1 MLKKSL
7 PVLLVVGLLALAFP
21 LMVAA
26 QGGQPPAAAP
36 RAAQAATGNTLPG
49 NTLPGNALPS
59 GMAMRGAQRGGWL
72 TGGVS
77 LVDATAQ
84 ATGLTVAEV
93 IAALQEGQTYAD
105 IATEAG
111 VSPQAIVDV
120 MLEVRAET
128 LSQAV
133 SEGRLTQE
141 QADAMLATMAT
152 DLLAQVNAPWE
163 ARGAGSGAA
172 LTGAQPQD
180 GSGYRG
186 GNTGTRGR
194 GAAGAQGAGRS
205 NAGDCML
212 LQP

>member
-1 MLKKSL
+1 MVKKSL
-7 PVLLVVGLLALAFP
+7 PVLLVVGLLAMAFP
-21 LMVAA
+21 LMIAA

-36 RAAQAATGNTLPG
+36 RAAQATT
-49 NTLPGNALPS
+49 S
-59 GMAMRGAQRGGWL
+59 GMTMRGAQRGGWL

-77 LVDATAQ
+77 LVDATSQ

-105 IATEAG
+105 IAAEAG

-128 LSQAV
+128 LAQAV
-133 SEGRLTQE
+133 SEGRLSQE
-141 QADAMLATMAT
+141 QADAMLATMAA
-152 DLLAQVNAPWE
+152 DLLAQLNAPWE
-163 ARGAGSGAA
+163 ARGATNGVTLA
-172 LTGAQPQD
+172 GAQPQN

-186 GNTGTRGR
+186 GNARARGR
-194 GAAGAQGAGRS
+194 GAAGAQGAGQG
-205 NAGDCML
+205 NAGDCTL

>member
-36 RAAQAATGNTLPG
+36 RAAQA
-49 NTLPGNALPS
+49 LPGNALPS

-93 IAALQEGQTYAD
+93 IVALQEGQTYAD

-120 MLEVRAET
+120 MLEVRSEA
-128 LSQAV
+128 LAQAV

-186 GNTGTRGR
+186 GNAGTRGR
-194 GAAGAQGAGRS
+194 GAAGAPGAGRS
-205 NAGDCML
+205 NAERGNAGDCTL

>member
-7 PVLLVVGLLALAFP
+7 PVLLVVGLLALSFP

-26 QGGQPPAAAP
+26 QGGQPPATAP
-36 RAAQAATGNTLPG
+36 RAAQA
-49 NTLPGNALPS
+49 LPGNALQS

-84 ATGLTVAEV
+84 ATGMTVTEV

-105 IATEAG
+105 IAVEAG
-111 VSPQAIVDV
+111 ITPQAIVDV
-120 MLEVRAET
+120 VLEVRAEA
-128 LSQAV
+128 LAQAV
-133 SEGRLTQE
+133 SEGRFTQE
-141 QADAMLATMAT
+141 QADTMLATMAT
-152 DLLAQVNAPWE
+152 DLLAQLNAPWE
-163 ARGAGSGAA
+163 ARGATNGAA
-172 LTGAQPQD
+172 LAGAQPQN

-186 GNTGTRGR
+186 GNAGARGQGAVGTQGVGR
-194 GAAGAQGAGRS
+194 G
-205 NAGDCML
+205 NAGDCTL

>member
-7 PVLLVVGLLALAFP
+7 PVLLVVGLLALSFP

-36 RAAQAATGNTLPG
+36 RAAQATDSPLA
-49 NTLPGNALPS
+49 S

-84 ATGLTVAEV
+84 VTGLTVAEV

-120 MLEVRAET
+120 MLEVRADA
-128 LSQAV
+128 LAQAV

-163 ARGAGSGAA
+163 AKGAGNGAA

-186 GNTGTRGR
+186 GNTGTRGQGAGR
-194 GAAGAQGAGRS
+194 GNAGRS
-205 NAGDCML
+205 NAGRNNAGDCTL

>member
-7 PVLLVVGLLALAFP
+7 PVLLVVGLLALSFP

-26 QGGQPPAAAP
+26 QGGQPPATAP
-36 RAAQAATGNTLPG
+36 RAAQAAS
-49 NTLPGNALPS
+49 S

-84 ATGLTVAEV
+84 ATGLTATEV

-105 IATEAG
+105 IAAEAG
-111 VSPQAIVDV
+111 VTPQAIVDV
-120 MLEVRAET
+120 MLEVRADA
-128 LSQAV
+128 LAQAV

-141 QADAMLATMAT
+141 QADTMLATMAT
-152 DLLAQVNAPWE
+152 DLLAQLNAPWE
-163 ARGAGSGAA
+163 ARGMTNGATLA
-172 LTGAQPQD
+172 GAQPQD

-186 GNTGTRGR
+186 GNAGTRGR
-194 GAAGAQGAGRS
+194 GATSAQGVGRG
-205 NAGDCML
+205 NAGDCTL